1 MFYFFQLAKKRLT
14 YEVITEGIQI
24 LAKPNF
30 FLGQNKHDRLK
41 LNDNYDVVFQFD
53 NEDKLFIVC

>member
-1 MFYFFQLAKKRLT
+1 MK
-14 YEVITEGIQI
+14 TEGNQI

-41 LNDNYDVVFQFD
+41 LNENYDVVFQFD
-53 NEDKLFIVC
+53 YEDKLFIVC